1 MKAKYSQSKEGRKTV
16 TMKQV
21 AEEAGVHAST
31 VSRALNPETRSMV
44 VPSAVERVIKAAK
57 KLGYRLDPVA
67 ASLRT
72 GRSRLIG
79 ILVPDVATSVFTP
92 ILAGAT
98 ERLSSAGY
106 SVLVAYVG
114 DDPERQRELTGG
126 LVARRVDGLIIAT
139 ASRED
144 PLVTFCIG
152 ERLPVVLV
160 NRTERTAR
168 VSAVVSDD
176 LLGMQLAV
184 DHLIDLGHRSIGH
197 LAGPPEH
204 STGFLRRQGFRQ
216 ALSLHGIEPTRAP
229 SESADNYTRE
239 QGANATRRLLDSHPE
254 LTAIVAANDLL
265 ALGAYDVLRER
276 GLNCPADISIIGH
289 NDMPLVDMVHPP
301 LTTIRIGHRQMG
313 RQAAELL
320 QQAIEGGDSAL
331 RNVVLPPELV
341 VRDSTGSPRADIARR
356 TTKSAPA
363 KSETLLLK
371 TRPGRQA

>member
-1 MKAKYSQSKEGRKTV
+1 MKAKYSQSKPGRRTV

-31 VSRALNPETRSMV
+31 VSRALNAITRPMV
-44 VPSAVERVIKAAK
+44 VPSQVERVLKAAK

-72 GRSRLIG
+72 GRSRLVG
-79 ILVPDVATSVFTP
+79 ILVPDIATSVFTP

-114 DDPERQRELTGG
+114 NDSGRQQELASG
-126 LVARRVDGLIIAT
+126 LVARRVDGLIVAT
-139 ASRED
+139 ASREDD
-144 PLVTFCIG
+144 PLVTFCI
-152 ERLPVVLV
+152 EEELPIVLV
-160 NRTERTAR
+160 NRTEKTSR
-168 VSAVVSDD
+168 VSAVVSDE

-184 DHLIDLGHRSIGH
+184 DHLFHLGHRKIGH

-204 STGFLRRQGFRQ
+204 STGFLRRQGFKQ
-216 ALSLHGIEPTRAP
+216 ALSLHGVSASRAP
-229 SESADNYTRE
+229 SQSASTYTRE
-239 QGANATRRLLDSHPE
+239 EGASATRRLLDQHPE

-276 GLNCPADISIIGH
+276 GLECPKDISIVGH
-289 NDMPLVDMVHPP
+289 NDMPLVDLVYPP
-301 LTTIRIGHRQMG
+301 LTTIRIGHREMG

-320 QQAIEGGDSAL
+320 QQALDGSGSAL
-331 RNVVLPPELV
+331 RKVVLPPELIIRGSTTNARSEADKKAVKV
-341 VRDSTGSPRADIARR
+341 VSEKAGMLRPARH
-356 TTKSAPA
+356 A
-363 KSETLLLK
+363 
-371 TRPGRQA
+371 